1 MEVNESS
8 KIRTMIGN
16 DIRFNVQLLSD
27 TASRTINIENVE
39 AYFVNSTAR
48 TQYEND
54 QNRFKFIRRYPIEP
68 LVNDYIST
76 AYCLNTSGVY
86 CYVYDGFGVKPFEK
100 RKHIEDPAKI
110 KALVYYTEDRDKV
123 QIYFPGDYQKE
134 VGTYDLII
142 HATIYDP
149 YSDSYTHGREITVSY
164 EDIVTLTEASE
175 QLPDGISD
183 IIITTGDNSS
193 IFGW

>member
-16 DIRFNVQLLSD
+16 DIRFNVKLLSD

-39 AYFVNSTAR
+39 AYFINSTAR
-48 TQYEND
+48 TQYENEK
-54 QNRFKFIRRYPIEP
+54 NRFKFIRRYPIEP

-100 RKHIEDPAKI
+100 RKHIEDPTKT
-110 KALVYYTEDRDKV
+110 KALVYYTENRDQV
-123 QIYFPGDYQKE
+123 EIYFPGDYQKE

-142 HATIYDP
+142 SATIYDP
-149 YSDSYTHGREITVSY
+149 YSDSYKHGRKIVVSY
-164 EDIVTLTEASE
+164 EDIVTLTEAAE
-175 QLPDGISD
+175 QLPDGISN
-183 IIITTGDNSS
+183 IVITTGDNSS